1 MDGLMI
7 AGKDRPMAPDAR
19 RIVRWIVSEA
29 TALDDGAALLDGFCN
44 ALVDGGLPL
53 WRMSV
58 IMPAIDPSVRAF
70 SFDWRSDLGASLVPG
85 SHEVEGVHGFE
96 GSPLHALLAEGRTFA
111 RWRLHDD
118 PNCAKAIPALCDLRA
133 EGGTDY
139 VLHLIWFTPGTALK
153 GVAVSFAT
161 DTTSGF
167 SDDDLA
173 ILAEVLP
180 ALGLAMCKFSLS
192 RTLHETLATYLGSE
206 TSTRV
211 LKGQIRRGEGET
223 VAAAILLADFRAF
236 TALADRGD
244 PAKVVGW
251 LDEHF
256 DAVGEPVTRCGGEI
270 LKFMGDGFL
279 AIFPIS
285 NPESQPCATCG
296 VALDAAEQALESNRA
311 LNERRRTAGLPELE
325 VDLVLHFGEVVYG
338 NVGTS
343 RRLDFTVIGRAVNE
357 ASRIEELCDD
367 AGCPILVSETF
378 AERCGRRLKLV
389 GTFAL
394 RGLERKQ
401 QIWSPLRRDD
411 LRKRDGQQIA
421 RATSPQ
427 LESGINRA
435 SQGSGRG
442 NAPPS
447 VREKQRTRAAPPS
460 MPLRRNSLARVVPWL
475 WSSLKLKRRAGL
487 ENRSASSPCP

>member
-1 MDGLMI
+1 MMPSRIGLASSFDTQLRRSADHDMIDGHQNLKQP
-7 AGKDRPMAPDAR
+7 GAR
-19 RIVRWIVSEA
+19 QIVQWIVEQA
-29 TALDDGAALLDGFCN
+29 TALDDGVALLDGFCR
-44 ALVDGGLPL
+44 ALGDRGLPL

-58 IMPAIDPSVRAF
+58 VVPAIDPSVRGF
-70 SFDWRSDLGASLVPG
+70 SFDWRSDRGASLVSAAYG
-85 SHEVEGVHGFE
+85 DEGIDAFE
-96 GSPLHALLAEGRTFA
+96 RSPLHALLAQGRTFA

-118 PNCAKAIPALCDLRA
+118 LDAAKAIPALLDLRA

-161 DTTSGF
+161 DAPSGF
-167 SDDDLA
+167 SDDDMA

-180 ALGLAMCKFSLS
+180 ALGLAICKFSLS
-192 RTLHETLATYLGSE
+192 RTLHETLATYLGAG

-211 LKGQIRRGEGET
+211 LKGHIRRGEGET

-236 TALADRGD
+236 TALTDRD
-244 PAKVVGW
+244 DSVKVVGW

-256 DAVGEPVTRCGGEI
+256 DAIGEPVTRCGGEI

-279 AIFPIS
+279 AIFPVLD
-285 NPESQPCATCG
+285 PEDRPCATCAG
-296 VALDAAEQALESNRA
+296 ALDAAEQALELNRA
-311 LNERRRTAGLPELE
+311 LNDRRRAAGLPGLE
-325 VDLVLHFGEVVYG
+325 VDLVLHFGRLVYG

-367 AGCPILVSETF
+367 ADRSILVSDTF
-378 AERCGRRLKLV
+378 AERCGRRLELV

-401 QIWSPLRRDD
+401 QIWAPLR
-411 LRKRDGQQIA
+411 
-421 RATSPQ
+421 
-427 LESGINRA
+427 
-435 SQGSGRG
+435 SQ
-442 NAPPS
+442 
-447 VREKQRTRAAPPS
+447 
-460 MPLRRNSLARVVPWL
+460 
-475 WSSLKLKRRAGL
+475 
-487 ENRSASSPCP
+487 